1 MTRLISLVAL
11 TFMTCGCYESV
22 QKPVPKGGVTKIAA
36 KPELL
41 QPLVW
46 TEQPKTL
53 MEVTAARTGP
63 ADAVIHVVGIVP
75 PGNVGPFNPAVASI
89 ILMDPADLAKDEVKT
104 EFECDDAATC
114 PKCRKLLNSLAL
126 YVELVDAKGQVI
138 PTTMEGF
145 SGLKPGSRVAFSGT
159 LKRGDKNGP
168 IRLIAT
174 RFSVRPADA
183 G

>member
-1 MTRLISLVAL
+1 MINLAAVVLVF
-11 TFMTCGCYESV
+11 TGCYESV
-22 QKPVPKGGVTKIAA
+22 QKPTPKGGAAKVAA

-46 TEQPKTL
+46 TQPPTTL
-53 MEVTAARTGP
+53 VEVAAARSGP
-63 ADAVIHVVGIVP
+63 VDEVVHVVGIVP
-75 PGNVGPFNPAVASI
+75 PGKVGPFNPAVASI
-89 ILMDPADLAKDEVKT
+89 ILMDPTDLAKEEVKT

-126 YVELVDAKGQVI
+126 YVELVDDKGQVI
-138 PTTMEGF
+138 PTTLEGF

-168 IRLIAT
+168 TRLIAT
-174 RFSVRPADA
+174 RFAVRPGEA